1 MLQRID
7 DAKLTAGQSDGLVPV
22 FRIMR
27 IPERLSQVFDRLV
40 LRPVSPHVFD
50 GVAHAEAHAGGQ
62 VNTFQ
67 TGMG

>member
-27 IPERLSQVFDRLV
+27 IPERLSQVFDRYLHTYLTALPMQKLMPAV
-40 LRPVSPHVFD
+40 RS
-50 GVAHAEAHAGGQ
+50 
-62 VNTFQ
+62 TFQ